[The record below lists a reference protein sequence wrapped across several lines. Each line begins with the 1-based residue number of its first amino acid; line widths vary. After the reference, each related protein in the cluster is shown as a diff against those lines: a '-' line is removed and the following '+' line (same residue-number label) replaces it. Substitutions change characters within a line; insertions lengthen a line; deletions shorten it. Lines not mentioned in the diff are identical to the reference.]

1 MPLSAASSGK
11 LEAQDDRIS
20 PRQRDKAKVSRHSS
34 RDGVRVGAAPASLS
48 TSDVHVERDVTSSM
62 PTKHRT
68 LEAFAR
74 KERVKDAIY
83 RQGREEDDDSSSALQ
98 GSVPGDDCE
107 TTPLGT
113 TDANTIDSDFK
124 IFPRRKGGQSKKGAE
139 SAPVIITAELLHACC
154 DMPLVHGFRVS

>member
-11 LEAQDDRIS
+11 PEAQDDRIS
-20 PRQRDKAKVSRHSS
+20 PPQRDKAKVSRLSS
-34 RDGVRVGAAPASLS
+34 RDGGRVGAAPDPPA
-48 TSDVHVERDVTSSM
+48 TIDVLVERDVKSSM
-62 PTKHRT
+62 TIRHRT
-68 LEAFAR
+68 LEAFDC
-74 KERVKDAIY
+74 KERGKDDMF

-124 IFPRRKGGQSKKGAE
+124 IFPRRKGGQSKRERKA
-139 SAPVIITAELLHACC
+139 
-154 DMPLVHGFRVS
+154 RR